1 MDPFQPP
8 GEKPGTCSNCSHNG
22 FSHLLVQGCR
32 IEAFSF
38 TGTQKAGSTIGDY
51 SVAKATSG
59 FFNIEWGLCKEAVFR
74 ENYVRSNCAQFFY
87 ALNNPVQG
95 GEPGPIAIFDNIFEP
110 QPGSAAVF
118 GDKFAN
124 ANNTH
129 IEWGRNINAQ
139 TGAEIEFYYQ
149 IVNGQKQK
157 NGILVPAKA
166 SNQYR
171 SYFTG
176 SPPPPPPP
184 PPSTDP
190 PLRAISTATSGATT
204 SSTLRFA
211 KPDGLTPGDVMVWAV
226 TLNDTTGTFP
236 ADLSWDLLPGAPASV
251 TVGAATR
258 KMYVATRTAGS
269 AEPDEYVF
277 TLAASKEC
285 SGALAAYMGM
295 DGADPVDVAS
305 LVAAVGSGTTASS
318 NVTTTVAN
326 THLVTVLGADVTN
339 ATAPDAWSLDSAPA
353 KKRTEV
359 YDTATY
365 MTTSVFDEPIAG
377 TGLASRTGTLEST
390 SVARMIALI
399 ALRPATAPPAA
410 AKLQITTPAADS
422 THTSGSVVFIGGAD
436 TSVGDSDSNY
446 FTFGYYFEDVLL
458 ASGSAGNDP
467 GFTFHPTSAGVD
479 FTDKAGTARSYTP
492 GTYTLKIRGYRKDTS
507 IPEKSIE
514 VTFGTVVA
522 PPPPSNNIGFSATV
536 TLLNF
541 PSVPDV
547 DTRTG
552 GVAEPI
558 ERVSRKV
565 PRQYVIEWYWRG
577 TQTLREVEF
586 VNGEPVYKGQS

>member
-8 GEKPGTCSNCSHNG
+8 GETPGNCTNCSHNG
-22 FSHLLVQGCR
+22 FTHLLVQGCR
-32 IEAFSF
+32 IESFSF
-38 TGTQKAGSTIGDY
+38 TGTQRAGSQIGNY
-51 SVAKATSG
+51 GAQKTTSG
-59 FFNIEWGLCKEAVFR
+59 FFNIEWGIAKEAVFR
-74 ENYVRSNCAQFFY
+74 ENYVWANCAQFAY
-87 ALNNPVQG
+87 ALNNPAQG
-95 GEPGPIAIFDNIFEP
+95 GEPGPISVFDNIFVP

-118 GDKFAN
+118 GDRFMN

-129 IEWGRNINAQ
+129 VDWGRNYRSD
-139 TGAEIEFYYQ
+139 TGAEIAFYYSSP
-149 IVNGQKQK
+149 GSS
-157 NGILVPAKA
+157 NGIMVPAKP

-176 SPPPPPPP
+176 PPPPPPPP

-236 ADLSWDLLPGAPASV
+236 ADPPWDLLPGAPASV

-305 LVAAVGSGTTASS
+305 LVAAVGSGTTAST

-365 MTTSVFDEPIAG
+365 MTTTIFDEPIAG
-377 TGLASRTGTLEST
+377 IGLVSRTGTLEST
-390 SVARMIALI
+390 SVGRMIAMI

-410 AKLQITTPAADS
+410 AKLRIDTPIEGNVY
-422 THTSGSVVFIGGAD
+422 TSGSVVFIGGAD

-514 VTFGTVVA
+514 VTFGDVVA
-522 PPPPSNNIGFSATV
+522 PPPPSGDIGFSASF

-541 PSVPDV
+541 PSIPDV

-552 GVAEPI
+552 GVAEAI

-577 TQTLREVEF
+577 VQTQREVEF